1 MLLRTAAKSLA
12 ILGIICAVEMSVVTT
27 AFFYYADHYI
37 KLFPNVL
44 QLISALGDEVEVFD
58 VKTGAAKVALRD
70 GGELTFKCGE
80 NLLRGKIIE
89 IIRDRNPSGD

>member
-44 QLISALGDEVEVFD
+44 QLISALGDEVDVID
-58 VKTGAAKVALRD
+58 VKTGTAKVALRD
-70 GGELTFKCGE
+70 GGELIFKCGD

-89 IIRDRNPSGD
+89 ISSNRNQSRD